1 MSNGQLPNTVVP
13 IHLYKVFISADAYLG
28 KEARCTARAGLCRTL
43 LSSSGGF
50 IVTLSASFR
59 TQWIIQRHFITP
71 PVLFCLLEYH
81 PMVQHPS
88 GFRHKTCRK
97 CSSSQGLEGIFS
109 LMLEPYRLTVPLI
122 FCLREKVNWLEKLSM
137 NKWIRTSCLLYRLW
151 QSSVLSSNY
160 FEMKTKHT
168 GIWEGLP
175 KSSSGCSV
183 PLTHLG

>member
-28 KEARCTARAGLCRTL
+28 KQARCTARAGLCRML
-43 LSSSGGF
+43 LSSSGVF
-50 IVTLSASFR
+50 RVTLSASFR

-81 PMVQHPS
+81 PP

-97 CSSSQGLEGIFS
+97 CSSSQRLEGIFS
-109 LMLEPYRLTVPLI
+109 LMLEPYRLGVPLI
-122 FCLREKVNWLEKLSM
+122 FCLREKVNWPEKLSI
-137 NKWIRTSCLLYRLW
+137 NKWISTSCLLYRLW
-151 QSSVLSSNY
+151 QSSVLSSDY

-168 GIWEGLP
+168 GIWGGLP